1 MVTHREGAVESCLTS
16 AAELV
21 DKDPYQLTSHILDIS
36 RGIGAKNVKLRFTYY
51 LLMLIV
57 LAFVDTSPT
66 LFGLFM
72 AFF

>member
-1 MVTHREGAVESCLTS
+1 MHCYFKLLLLVVSMVTHREGAVESCLTS

-51 LLMLIV
+51 LLMLIF
-57 LAFVDTSPT
+57 LSI
-66 LFGLFM
+66 
-72 AFF
+72 